1 MPVHPQLD
9 EEAGSGQGLFAQYW
23 HGQQQ
28 VCTQQQQLWLQLQ
41 LSSSSS
47 SSTKTGTLM

>member
-9 EEAGSGQGLFAQYW
+9 EEAGSGQGLFAQCW